1 MKEWTVLYDKTF
13 TEDTDK
19 VVIEDAKY
27 EEVEAYVFIKT
38 KINTNDNLFFT
49 ANSDGTVY
57 GNIRTST
64 QINGSWIGIIKLS
77 LRKITNFLWESG
89 IQVSNYFLTSSPAYY
104 PLIGYSNNALNT
116 ELDSDRTNG
125 ITLIYQNGTKFQT
138 GDRVFIR
145 AR

>member
-64 QINGSWIGIIKLS
+64 QINDSWIGIRKLS

-104 PLIGYSNNALNT
+104 PLIGYSNNVLNT

-125 ITLIYQNGTKFQT
+125 ITLIYQNLVLKKM
-138 GDRVFIR
+138 
-145 AR
+145 